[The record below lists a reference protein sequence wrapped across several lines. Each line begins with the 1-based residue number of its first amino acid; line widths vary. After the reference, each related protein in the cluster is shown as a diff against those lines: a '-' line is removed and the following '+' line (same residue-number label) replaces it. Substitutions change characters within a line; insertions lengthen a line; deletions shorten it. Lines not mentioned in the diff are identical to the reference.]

1 MLIQHTDRPLAA
13 QDPNGATAAC
23 NRIIDVL
30 VHFGYD
36 RVQSTGLDFYF
47 YGGAARFDNTV
58 YVIAAG
64 SLTLADDDTS
74 YVEIDDTGTV
84 TANVTS
90 FTSGAIPVAEVTTAS
105 GAITLYTDARAWLQ
119 NGAGSVGISD
129 YYAEDAANHS
139 GLDYA
144 YLAGAVRDDNAVSD
158 TAAGTVT
165 LADDDTSYVEVD
177 PATGVVSDN
186 VTGFT
191 AGSIPLA
198 EVVTA
203 SGAITAV
210 TDRRTWAGNGPAG
223 GGSGAAPLYAV
234 TEDGHIVVASGVP
247 VTLEV

>member
-47 YGGAARFDNTV
+47 YGGAARFDNTI

-64 SLTLADDDTS
+64 SLALADDDTS

-119 NGAGSVGISD
+119 NGA
-129 YYAEDAANHS
+129 
-139 GLDYA
+139 
-144 YLAGAVRDDNAVSD
+144 
-158 TAAGTVT
+158 
-165 LADDDTSYVEVD
+165 
-177 PATGVVSDN
+177 
-186 VTGFT
+186 
-191 AGSIPLA
+191 
-198 EVVTA
+198 
-203 SGAITAV
+203 
-210 TDRRTWAGNGPAG
+210 AG
-223 GGSGAAPLYAV
+223 GSMPASTQDGTLLYGSSAAWAEGFPMVNSEGLIMTNAQ
-234 TEDGHIVVASGVP
+234 GLIVFGGM
-247 VTLEV
+247 